1 MGILDGKGLHSM
13 AMRHMYIQIPY
24 MRTYQ
29 QVLQYQAKKLYQFRS
44 GFPELICNSTREP
57 SNVVRFL
64 AVGKYSRE
72 TLSFQVHPHSDIVSV
87 FCSTTLV
94 SKYSSLRFCRPIRKV
109 TKVAG

>member
-1 MGILDGKGLHSM
+1 M

-64 AVGKYSRE
+64 AVGKYSHE
-72 TLSFQVHPHSDIVSV
+72 TLSFQVHPHICILFNYTS
-87 FCSTTLV
+87 
-94 SKYSSLRFCRPIRKV
+94 
-109 TKVAG
+109 